1 MTTPRLHLTRV
12 NQAVSFDDQ
21 ARGLFAAA
29 AAKLPAVGDSSD
41 EAIWNLAQY
50 VDLVDAGYG
59 PKDAVY
65 KEAKARLAHYVRAL
79 WQQPGKRSLF
89 GRSAALMA
97 FVNEQLDAQAEAFED
112 GAVSSLAA

>member
-21 ARGLFAAA
+21 AKSLLAAA
-29 AAKLPAVGDSSD
+29 AAKLPQAGDSSE

-59 PKDAVY
+59 FKDAVY
-65 KEAKARLAHYVRAL
+65 MGAKARLAQYVRAL
-79 WQQPGKRSLF
+79 WQHPAKRSLF

-97 FVNEQLDAQAEAFED
+97 FVNEQLDAQAAAFED
-112 GAVSSLAA
+112 SAIDTMAA